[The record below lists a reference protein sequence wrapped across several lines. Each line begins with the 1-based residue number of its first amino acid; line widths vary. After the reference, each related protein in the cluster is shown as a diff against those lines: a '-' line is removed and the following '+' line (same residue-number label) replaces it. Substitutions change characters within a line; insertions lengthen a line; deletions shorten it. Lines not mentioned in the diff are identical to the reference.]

1 MHAVLALLSL
11 AFSLT
16 LVAPA
21 YAQKWPEKPVRL
33 VLAYPAGGN
42 SDVAARIIA
51 PRLQEIFGQT
61 FVVENK
67 PGAGGMIAGELVA
80 KSAPDGYT
88 IFFTAN
94 APILFSPMVF
104 GRSPYLWHRDF
115 VAIGPVS
122 YTPLTLVVHP
132 SVPANTTAELVA
144 LAKAKPGQ
152 MMMSCSGVA
161 STNHLLSE
169 MLQSSSGA
177 SWTTVQYK
185 GNAPAM
191 TDLLGGQV
199 QFAFDQ
205 VSVALPYVRSG
216 KLRALAVATAQRVP
230 TMPEVPTFAE
240 LGIDGMEGE
249 TFTALFAPTGTP
261 RDIVKRLSDALAK
274 ILQDKVVI
282 EKFAALGAYARFS
295 NPEEFTE
302 YLRKEDAKWTPL
314 IKRANIRAE

>member
-1 MHAVLALLSL
+1 MRAVLVLLSL

-16 LVAPA
+16 LTPA

-51 PRLQEIFGQT
+51 PRLQEIFGQI

-282 EKFAALGAYARFS
+282 EKFAEIG
-295 NPEEFTE
+295 
-302 YLRKEDAKWTPL
+302 
-314 IKRANIRAE
+314 RAHV

>member
-282 EKFAALGAYARFS
+282 EKFAALGAYARSS

-302 YLRKEDAKWTPL
+302 YLRKEDTKWTPL